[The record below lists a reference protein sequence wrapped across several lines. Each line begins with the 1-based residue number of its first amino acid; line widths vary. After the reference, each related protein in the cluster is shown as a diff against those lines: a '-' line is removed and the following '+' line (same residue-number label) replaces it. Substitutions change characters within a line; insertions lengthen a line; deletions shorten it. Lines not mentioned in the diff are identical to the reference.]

1 MRKGLRRVLRNI
13 IKKREPIAGL
23 DIGASAIKL
32 VQLDLVPATPA
43 IKALGTIPMPSD
55 AMSGNSIKDPGR
67 VADALRGLWQDAEC
81 SCRGVS
87 VALPGGSV
95 FVKPITVPRLP
106 WTDLREQ
113 VLLEAAQYIPYD
125 RNSIS
130 IDFQVLRRIDAE
142 NLEVL
147 VIAAKNE
154 ILSGYLEAI
163 ERAGLTT
170 MVVDVDC
177 FALQNCFEYGEPD
190 QVGKNTALVDIG
202 ARFSTLHIV
211 RGGSS
216 LRMGDISVGAHSM
229 QEAEGGAGA
238 LIDELQQQLSLLCS
252 SEDEEIRLDSVRL
265 SGGGCLIP
273 GIIEGLSE
281 ALQIP
286 VQVLNPYSC
295 LSIPSELSAT
305 LVEKSA
311 PFMSIAVGLALRC
324 PGDYIVPEYVE

>member
-1 MRKGLRRVLRNI
+1 MRKGLCRVLRNI

-32 VQLDLVPATPA
+32 VQLDLAPTTPA
-43 IKALGTIPMPSD
+43 IEALGTIPMPAD
-55 AMSGNSIKDPGR
+55 AMHGNSIKDPDR
-67 VADALRGLWQDAEC
+67 VADALRALWQDTKC

-95 FVKPITVPRLP
+95 FVKPIAVPRLP
-106 WTDLREQ
+106 WSDLREQ

-125 RNSIS
+125 RNSIA
-130 IDFQVLRRIDAE
+130 IDFQVVRRINAE
-142 NLEVL
+142 TLEVL
-147 VIAAKNE
+147 VVAAKND
-154 ILSGYLEAI
+154 ILNGYLDAI
-163 ERAGLTT
+163 ERAGLST
-170 MVVDVDC
+170 MVVDVDY

-190 QVGKNTALVDIG
+190 QLGKNTALVDIG

-216 LRMGDISVGAHSM
+216 LRIGDISLGAHSI
-229 QEAEGGAGA
+229 QGTDSGAGA
-238 LIDELQQQLSLLCS
+238 LLDELQQQLSLLCS

-265 SGGGCLIP
+265 SGGGCLIK
-273 GIIEGLSE
+273 GIMEGLRE
-281 ALQIP
+281 GLQIP
-286 VQVLNPYSC
+286 VHVLNPYSC
-295 LSIPSELSAT
+295 LSIPAEMPAT
-305 LVEKSA
+305 RVETSA